1 MLKNSIY
8 WKEAS
13 SELTDYKFA
22 VTEMEKMVSA
32 IREGL
37 EPERIWLLQHP
48 PIYTAGTAAAKSELL
63 DTTRFPVFQTGRGGR
78 YTYHGPGQLIAYTLI
93 DLNQRNNDIRK
104 YIYDLEQWI
113 IDTLA
118 EFNIVGQRRKGRVGI
133 WVAKATEN
141 DKQKLET
148 KIAAIGVRVRKWVT
162 YHGISININP
172 DLQHYS
178 GIVPCGI
185 KEHGVTSLLD
195 LGVETDVTE
204 VTYFLKKHFYSVFG
218 YQAENSSN
226 ILQNIS

>member
-1 MLKNSIY
+1 MLKNSIF
-8 WKEAS
+8 WKETLN
-13 SELTDYKFA
+13 EVTDYNLA

-32 IREGL
+32 IRDEVK
-37 EPERIWLLQHP
+37 PELVWFLQHP

-63 DTTRFPVFQTGRGGR
+63 DPARFPVFETGRGGR

-93 DLNQRNNDIRK
+93 DLKKRNNDIRT
-104 YIYDLEQWI
+104 YIYELEQWI

-133 WVAKATEN
+133 WVVKQTDDN
-141 DKQKLET
+141 KQKLET

-172 DLQHYS
+172 DLRHYS

-195 LGVETDVTE
+195 LGVKTDMTE
-204 VTYFLKKHFYSVFG
+204 VTYFLKKNFQSVFG
-218 YQAENSSN
+218 YQTEDRYNDF
-226 ILQNIS
+226 